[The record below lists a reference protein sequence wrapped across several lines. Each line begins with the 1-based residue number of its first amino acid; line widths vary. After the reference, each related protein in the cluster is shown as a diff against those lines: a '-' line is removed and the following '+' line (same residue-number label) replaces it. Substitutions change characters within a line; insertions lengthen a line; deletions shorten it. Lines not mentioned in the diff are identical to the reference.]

1 MSPGNDNQV
10 DWTAAA
16 TPGGEH
22 VGPGLAGRTA
32 PKRPTAETLD
42 RRGVMDTL
50 LGKNNLAAYDA
61 SGNDPYNTTGKFVR
75 R

>member
-10 DWTAAA
+10 DWTAAS
-16 TPGGEH
+16 TPAGEA
-22 VGPGLAGRTA
+22 VVPSLGRSGN
-32 PKRPTAETLD
+32 PKERVLPTT

-50 LGKNNLAAYDA
+50 LGENNLSAHDA
-61 SGNDPYNTTGKFVR
+61 GGNDPYNATGRQFR